1 MPMFNADT
9 FMQQTVDQ
17 PLETEWTLVPEGEYQ
32 ATIDDFTAEAIEQI
46 AFNYKQGPK
55 AGTPGVMSKFTIP
68 FVIQDDAVK
77 QAMGRDK
84 VVVTKQV
91 ILDIN
96 DQTGGLDWGKNKN
109 IELGRV
115 RQGAGQNVPGP
126 WSVAQLRGAGPMMV
140 KVTHSQFDRKDGS
153 KGTRVEVDKVAR
165 IS

>member
-1 MPMFNADT
+1 MFNADT

-17 PLETEWTLVPEGEYQ
+17 PLETEYTLVPEGEYQ
-32 ATIDDFTAEAIEQI
+32 ATIDDFTAEALEQI
-46 AFNYKQGPK
+46 AFNYKQGDR

-68 FVIQDDAVK
+68 FVIHDDTVK
-77 QAMGRDK
+77 QTMGRDK

-96 DQTGGLDWGKNKN
+96 DTTGALDWGKNKN

-115 RQGAGQNVPGP
+115 RQGAGQNAPGP

-140 KVTHSQFDRKDGS
+140 KVVHKQFDRKDGT
-153 KGTRVEVDKVAR
+153 KGTRVEVDRVAR